1 VGRYV
6 EVYVDDEDFDVDGV
20 LEGYSTDDWADLVA
34 TYRDHIAP
42 HVTDALDALL
52 NDPVKRLEVIVT
64 LRNQGYTVE
73 SA

>member
-1 VGRYV
+1 MGRYV
-6 EVYVDDEDFDVDGV
+6 EVYVEDDEFVDEALGQ
-20 LEGYSTDDWADLVA
+20 YTSRDWADLVA

-42 HVTDALDALL
+42 HLTDGLDALL
-52 NDPVKRLEVIVT
+52 NDPVKRLEVIVA

>member
-1 VGRYV
+1 MGRYV
-6 EVYVDDEDFDVDGV
+6 EVYVEDDEFDVDEALGR
-20 LEGYSTDDWADLVA
+20 YTSRDWADFVA

-52 NDPVKRLEVIVT
+52 QDPVKRLEVIVA

-73 SA
+73 SS